1 MKSSQKEQTRL
12 RLKKEKVIND
22 KEKEI
27 LNVDKPKGDK
37 ITDSGSNNKR
47 RMG

>member
-27 LNVDKPKGDK
+27 LNVDEPKGDK

-47 RMG
+47 RMR